1 MKTFILTLSLAVLSS
16 WAVSAQSFNVGIS
29 GGIPVGDAGD
39 LTTFAMAIDL
49 GYILEITEEFEAG
62 PMVGFQHFFGD
73 STTIAGFKVEL
84 DDVSFIPV
92 GGTANYYFG
101 DFGVSLD
108 LGYAIGVSDGN
119 DGGFYWA
126 PGAQYGVTDLI
137 SIIVDYRNIIA
148 DGATWSNISAGVEF
162 SFQ

>member
-1 MKTFILTLSLAVLSS
+1 MRKLILTLCLAILGS
-16 WAVSAQSFNVGIS
+16 WAVSAQNFNAGIS
-29 GGIPVGDAGD
+29 GGIPVGDASD
-39 LTTFAMAIDL
+39 LTTFAIAVDL
-49 GYILEITEEFEAG
+49 GYLLDISEEFEAG
-62 PMVGFQHFFGD
+62 PMAGFQHFFGD
-73 STTIAGFKVEL
+73 STTIAGFEVDI

-108 LGYAIGVSDGN
+108 LGYAIGASDGN

-126 PGAQYGVTDLI
+126 PGARYGVTDLI
-137 SIIVDYRNIIA
+137 SIILDYRNIIA